1 MIKVL
6 IVDDNKLRIEKLK
19 KALGKL
25 NNQEYLK
32 IDDALC
38 ASNAKKLMRITKYD
52 LLVLDV
58 VLPRRKG
65 DTPQASEGIKTLRDI
80 HDKDIYFSP
89 TKVIG
94 ITAFITDMGKFSD
107 EFHDRTSIILEA
119 TANSS
124 SWVRRISNNVDSLIK
139 TFISEARSQASVS
152 LITIHG
158 IRTTGK
164 WQDTLEKLVKEN
176 SREVEN
182 MPLKY
187 GFFSLISFLI
197 PSLRNYVSKKIET
210 KIHTVL
216 DQSKHEKVILV
227 AHSFGT
233 YIAAKALQSYTGRSK
248 LELVIF
254 AGSVLKADYD
264 IEKIQSK
271 TSTFINE
278 CGGRDKILMFCNML
292 VLGLGDAGRTG
303 FITPQSNS
311 FINRYYDGG
320 HSIYLTEDSILE
332 NWIPPIISNK
342 EIGAFDNRKNRWYQ
356 DVSEFVI
363 QLISR
368 VKPLIYLALMY
379 AAYRATVV

>member
-6 IVDDNKLRIEKLK
+6 IVDDNKLRINKLK
-19 KALGKL
+19 KAIGKL
-25 NNQEYLK
+25 SNQEYLK
-32 IDDALC
+32 IDEAMC
-38 ASNAKKLMRITKYD
+38 ASSAKKLMRITKYD

-80 HDKDIYFSP
+80 HDKDAYFSP

-94 ITAFITDMGKFSD
+94 ITAFIADMGKFSD

-124 SWVRRISNNVDSLIK
+124 SWVSRISNNVDSLIK
-139 TFISEARSQASVS
+139 TFVSEARSHASVS

-210 KIHTVL
+210 KIHSVL

-233 YIAAKALQSYTGRSK
+233 YIAAKAIQSYSGKSK
-248 LELVIF
+248 LDLVIF
-254 AGSVLKADYD
+254 AGSVLKTDYD

-278 CGGRDKILMFCNML
+278 CGGKDKILMFCNML

-320 HSIYLTEDSILE
+320 HSVYLTENSMLE
-332 NWIPPIISNK
+332 NWIPPIISEK
-342 EIGAFDNRKNRWYQ
+342 EISAFDNRENRWYQ
-356 DVSEFVI
+356 DVTEFVI
-363 QLISR
+363 QLVSR
-368 VKPLIYLALMY
+368 FKPLIYIGLLY
-379 AAYRATVV
+379 AVYRATVV

>member
-25 NNQEYLK
+25 NSQEYLK
-32 IDDALC
+32 IDEALC
-38 ASNAKKLMRITKYD
+38 ASNAKKFMKITKYD

-80 HDKDIYFSP
+80 HDKDAYFSP

-94 ITAFITDMGKFSD
+94 ITAFITDMGKFSN
-107 EFHDRTSIILEA
+107 EFYDRTSIILEA

-124 SWVRRISNNVDSLIK
+124 SWVSRISNNVDSLIK
-139 TFISEARSQASVS
+139 TFVSEARSHTSVS

-197 PSLRNYVSKKIET
+197 PSLRNYASKKIET
-210 KIHTVL
+210 KIHAVL

-254 AGSVLKADYD
+254 AGSVLKTDYD
-264 IEKIQSK
+264 IGKIQSK

-303 FITPQSNS
+303 FVTPQSCS

-320 HSIYLTEDSILE
+320 HSVYLTEDSMLE

-342 EIGAFDNRKNRWYQ
+342 EISAFDNRKNRWYQ
-356 DVSEFVI
+356 DVTEFFI

-368 VKPLIYLALMY
+368 FKPLIYLGLLY
-379 AAYRATVV
+379 AAYRWAAI

>member
-6 IVDDNKLRIEKLK
+6 IVDDNILRIKKLK

-25 NNQEYLK
+25 NSQEYLK
-32 IDDALC
+32 IDEALC
-38 ASNAKKLMRITKYD
+38 ASNAKKLMKITKYD

-80 HDKDIYFSP
+80 HDKDAYFSP
-89 TKVIG
+89 TKIIG
-94 ITAFITDMGKFSD
+94 ITAFISDMGKFSD

-119 TANSS
+119 TSNSS
-124 SWVRRISNNVDSLIK
+124 SWVKRISNNVDSLIK
-139 TFISEARSQASVS
+139 TFVSEARSHTSVS

-176 SREVEN
+176 TREVEV

-233 YIAAKALQSYTGRSK
+233 YIAGRALQAYTGRSK

-254 AGSVLKADYD
+254 AGSVLKSDYD
-264 IEKIQSK
+264 IGKIQSK
-271 TSTFINE
+271 TSIFINE
-278 CGGRDKILMFCNML
+278 CGGRDKILMLCNMF

-303 FITPQSNS
+303 FVTPQSS
-311 FINRYYDGG
+311 LFINRYYDGG
-320 HSIYLTEDSILE
+320 HSVYLTEDSMLE

-342 EIGAFDNRKNRWYQ
+342 EIGVFDNRKNRWYL
-356 DVSEFVI
+356 DVTEFVI
-363 QLISR
+363 QLVSR
-368 VKPLIYLALMY
+368 FKPLIYLGLLY
-379 AAYRATVV
+379 AVYSTAIA

>member
-6 IVDDNKLRIEKLK
+6 IVDDNTLRIKKLK
-19 KALGKL
+19 IALAKL
-25 NNQEYLK
+25 NSQEYLRV
-32 IDDALC
+32 DEALC
-38 ASNAKKLMRITKYD
+38 ASDAKKLMKITKYD

-80 HDKDIYFSP
+80 HEKDAYFSP
-89 TKVIG
+89 TKIIG
-94 ITAFITDMGKFSD
+94 ITAFISDMGNFSD
-107 EFHDRTSIILEA
+107 EFYDRTSIILEA
-119 TANSS
+119 TANSL
-124 SWVRRISNNVDSLIK
+124 SWVKKISNNVDSLIK
-139 TFISEARSQASVS
+139 TYVSEARSHTSVS

-176 SREVEN
+176 SREVES
-182 MPLKY
+182 MPIKY

-210 KIHTVL
+210 KIHSVL

-233 YIAAKALQSYTGRSK
+233 YIAARALQAYTGRAK
-248 LELVIF
+248 LDLVIF
-254 AGSVLKADYD
+254 AGSVLKTDYD
-264 IEKIQSK
+264 IGQIQSK
-271 TSTFINE
+271 MSTFINE

-303 FITPQSNS
+303 FITPQSS
-311 FINRYYDGG
+311 LFINRYYDGG
-320 HSIYLTEDSILE
+320 HSVYLTEDSMLK

-342 EIGAFDNRKNRWYQ
+342 AVGSFDNRKNRWYQ
-356 DVSEFVI
+356 DITEFVI
-363 QLISR
+363 QLVSR
-368 VKPLIYLALMY
+368 FKPLIYFGLLY
-379 AAYRATVV
+379 AAYRVVVV